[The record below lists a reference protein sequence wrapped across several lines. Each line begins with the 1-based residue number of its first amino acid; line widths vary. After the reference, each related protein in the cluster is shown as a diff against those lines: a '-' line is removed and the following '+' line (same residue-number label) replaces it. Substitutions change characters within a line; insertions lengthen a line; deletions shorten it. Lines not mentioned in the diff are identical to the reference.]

1 MSMAAAP
8 LEPVARSFSSHP
20 RNVPPL
26 TPARL
31 ARLEAC
37 EAEMATKLERALD
50 ANASRLALVARVGS
64 DLSKLRFEND
74 ERPRYTHVGIALRES
89 DGWRV
94 HQVLNTAE
102 GREGHLYRQTLLDF
116 FRDDPFEYRVSLLA
130 PSTELQERMAQL
142 LVSGTAAR
150 LHSPRYSRVA
160 FPFSTR
166 YQNSNQWV
174 LEVVG
179 AAQAQV
185 SHRRVV
191 QCYLAA
197 RGLRP
202 SVLRTVGLVGQSIG
216 ALWSANTRFDDH
228 PVRDR
233 MRGRLVFMLESSL
246 REYVTR
252 TDPSTKHLE
261 LCIGVPIGAGCPE
274 ERVVGSCEE

>member
-1 MSMAAAP
+1 
-8 LEPVARSFSSHP
+8 
-20 RNVPPL
+20 
-26 TPARL
+26 
-31 ARLEAC
+31 
-37 EAEMATKLERALD
+37 
-50 ANASRLALVARVGS
+50 
-64 DLSKLRFEND
+64 
-74 ERPRYTHVGIALRES
+74 
-89 DGWRV
+89 
-94 HQVLNTAE
+94 
-102 GREGHLYRQTLLDF
+102 
-116 FRDDPFEYRVSLLA
+116 VSLLV
-130 PSTELQERMAQL
+130 PSTELQERMAHL
-142 LVSGTAAR
+142 VVSGSAAR

-179 AAQAQV
+179 AAQSGV

-191 QCYLAA
+191 QCTLAA

-216 ALWSANTRFDDH
+216 ALWSTNTRFDDH

-233 MRGRLVFMLESSL
+233 MRGRLAFMLESSL

-252 TDPSTKHLE
+252 NDPTAKQLE

-274 ERVVGSCEE
+274 GRVVGSADE